1 MGDTFEYLVYV
12 VNVGWKNNKS
22 RRSYV
27 SFGDVYSEM
36 EFTEA
41 CFGKLVI
48 SLSRV
53 DILRIEAEELNN
65 TYWGLCG

>member
-1 MGDTFEYLVYV
+1 MRDTFEYLVYAI
-12 VNVGWKNNKS
+12 NVRRRNYKH

-27 SFGDVYSEM
+27 SFGDVYSKI

-48 SLSRV
+48 SLSRI
-53 DILRIEAEELNN
+53 DILRNEVEDMEK
-65 TYWGLCG
+65 TC